1 MRIALYPQTA
11 DQTDSHCPYCGSERL
26 KIGDLGDPTAKRC
39 RIEVTCGGCGHLHY
53 INYTATSI
61 TLVTTDDPPRLIDF
75 FLPVAELED
84 QGVNDPENAETV
96 PVGICTGQDG
106 LIVVAYGYGDFGSSR
121 GYGSAVVIENY
132 QGSLRLLIWG
142 DINRED
148 AVQIIDLAPAKE
160 SAREDDGVFPF
171 RAKRFDRRG
180 LLIEE
185 HVFGTA
191 EEAQN
196 FASSFLAN
204 IPGHRAVVCHNA
216 ASDNVLWD
224 STEARSPCAVSRSE
238 NHTSANST
246 PRKAECE
253 KGTRDSENLCD
264 CELPGYF
271 FSGVPGILARVENG
285 RLAFGAKVERCDLCQ
300 RYPSD
305 EAAHKKLTESG
316 VV

>member
-1 MRIALYPQTA
+1 LASQ
-11 DQTDSHCPYCGSERL
+11 CPYCGSERL
-26 KIGDLGDPTAKRC
+26 KIDDLGDPTAKRC
-39 RIEVTCGGCGHLHY
+39 RIEVTCGGCGFLHY

-160 SAREDDGVFPF
+160 STREDDGVFPY
-171 RAKRFDRRG
+171 RTRRFDRQG
-180 LLIEE
+180 MLIEE

-196 FASSFLAN
+196 FASPSLAN

-224 STEARSPCAVSRSE
+224 STDAGQPGAVDRV
-238 NHTSANST
+238 NNRVSANSA
-246 PRKAECE
+246 PANAEGE
-253 KGTRDSENLCD
+253 EGAEDFESLCD
-264 CELPGYF
+264 CERPGYF
-271 FSGVPGILARVENG
+271 FSGLPGILARVENG
-285 RLAFGAKVERCDLCQ
+285 YLVSGAKVERCDLCQ

-305 EAAHKKLTESG
+305 AAAYKKLAELG
-316 VV
+316 IV